1 MYIRTEKSMEEQA
14 FAKYYIDPISLDA
27 EDQAAPMP
35 HLYKQMSVLR
45 IQPEEGAY
53 NTNRKTYTFINKNLD
68 IITNPCEAYIYCKA
82 TVTGVTTNANLSD
95 TNTIG
100 VPSCA
105 GIIHGFSWDINDTTI
120 TAINDNLPSTLYA
133 IHSGV
138 YAQSTTQLDHIGW
151 TKDKGFIT
159 EFHLKEAGKI
169 EIKIPLKSFVPALK
183 DNKTMWGVKTQ
194 LKIVFP
200 NDLTDTLYSLDG
212 NALGE
217 ETFEINHIEL
227 RMPYVKLENQK
238 QLELWT
244 KMYSNTINKYWLD
257 VDQYFSQNIVN
268 TNKTENETFRVAVK
282 GLNSRPRWLLLH
294 AVSTSANARNDA
306 KHKPMGFGGDG
317 TQAAIAAA
325 TDVQNSLRMKKIRV
339 RLNGIYIDG
348 GDVKEFENVGAAAVA
363 AEEAP
368 GTAATSPWK
377 NHLGYLESYE
387 EYCRFFGQY
396 YDERSSVKSF
406 NQWLAEQ
413 LYVFDLT
420 NIDAESIFS
429 NSGNALIV
437 EVEFSTYNG
446 TSTDGSTIKFIAN
459 IMYDKQLNITHSD
472 NKATLTIS

>member
-1 MYIRTEKSMEEQA
+1 
-14 FAKYYIDPISLDA
+14 
-27 EDQAAPMP
+27 
-35 HLYKQMSVLR
+35 MSVLR
-45 IQPEEGAY
+45 IQAEEGAY
-53 NTNRKTYTFINKNLD
+53 NANRKTYTFINKNLD
-68 IITNPCEAYIYCKA
+68 IITNPCETYLYCTA
-82 TVTGVTTNANLSD
+82 AIVNCTSANGVNAIVNS
-95 TNTIG
+95 IG
-100 VPSCA
+100 VPSNA

-120 TAINDNLPSTLYA
+120 TAINDNLSSTLYA
-133 IHSGV
+133 VHSGV
-138 YAQSTTQLDHIGW
+138 YAASTTQLDHIGY

-159 EFHLKEAGKI
+159 EFHQKQAEMI
-169 EIKIPLKSFVPALK
+169 EIKIPLKSFVPALQ

-200 NDLTDTLYSLDG
+200 NDMSDSLYKLDG
-212 NALGE
+212 SAIG
-217 ETFEINHIEL
+217 TADFEIVSVEL

-257 VDQYFSQNIVN
+257 VDQYFSQNIEA
-268 TNKTENETFRVAVK
+268 TRKTENETFRVAVK

-294 AVSTSANARNDA
+294 AVNTSANARNDD

-317 TQAAIAAA
+317 TQAQIEAIDD
-325 TDVQNSLRMKKIRV
+325 TELSIRMKKIRI

-348 GDVKEFENVGAAAVA
+348 GDVKEFSNVNATATADDV
-363 AEEAP
+363 
-368 GTAATSPWK
+368 GTDATHCWK
-377 NHLGYLESYE
+377 NHKGYMESYE

-429 NSGNALIV
+429 NSGNALVV
-437 EVEFSTYNG
+437 EVEFSTYVG
-446 TSTDGSTIKFIAN
+446 TSTQNLSFKFIAN

>member
-1 MYIRTEKSMEEQA
+1 VYIRTEKSKEEQA
-14 FAKYYIDPISLDA
+14 FAKYYIDPISLGA

-45 IQPEEGAY
+45 IQAEEGAY

-68 IITNPCEAYIYCKA
+68 IITNPCEAYLYCTA
-82 TVTGVTTNANLSD
+82 TLTGCSSANGLNAIVNS
-95 TNTIG
+95 IG
-100 VPSCA
+100 VPSNA
-105 GIIHGFSWDINDTTI
+105 GLIHGFSWDINDTTI

-138 YAQSTTQLDHIGW
+138 YAASTTQLDHIGY

-159 EFHLKEAGKI
+159 EFHQKEATLV

-183 DNKTMWGVKTQ
+183 DNKTMWGVKTA

-200 NDLTDTLYSLDG
+200 NNMKDSLYKLDGSAIGEADLTIVS
-212 NALGE
+212 
-217 ETFEINHIEL
+217 IEL
-227 RMPYVKLENQK
+227 RLPYIKLENQK

-244 KMYSNTINKYWLD
+244 QMYSNTINKYWLD
-257 VDQYFSQNIVN
+257 VDQYFSQNIIN

-294 AVSTSANARNDA
+294 AVNTSANARNDG

-317 TQAAIAAA
+317 SQAQIGVADD
-325 TDVQNSLRMKKIRV
+325 TDRSIRMKKIRI

-348 GDVKEFENVGAAAVA
+348 GDVKEFSNVNATATANDA
-363 AEEAP
+363 
-368 GTAATSPWK
+368 GTDATSAWL
-377 NHLGYLESYE
+377 NHKGYMESYE

-437 EVEFSTYNG
+437 EVEFSTYVG
-446 TSTDGSTIKFIAN
+446 TSTADSTFKFIAN

>member
-1 MYIRTEKSMEEQA
+1 MEEQA
-14 FAKYYIDPISLDA
+14 FAKYYIDPISLGA

-45 IQPEEGAY
+45 IQAEEGAY
-53 NTNRKTYTFINKNLD
+53 NPNRKTYTFINKNLD
-68 IITNPCEAYIYCKA
+68 IITNPCEAYLYCKCVVVDGTSVSGEDA
-82 TVTGVTTNANLSD
+82 IVNS
-95 TNTIG
+95 IG
-100 VPSCA
+100 VPSNA

-120 TAINDNLPSTLYA
+120 TAINDNLSSTLYA
-133 IHSGV
+133 VHSGV
-138 YAQSTTQLDHIGW
+138 YAASTTQLDHIGY

-159 EFHLKEAGKI
+159 EFHQKTGVLT
-169 EIKIPLKSFVPALK
+169 EIKIPLKSFVPALQ

-200 NDLTDTLYSLDG
+200 NDMSDSLYKLDG
-212 NALGE
+212 SAIGTAN
-217 ETFEINHIEL
+217 FELESVEL

-257 VDQYFSQNIVN
+257 VDQYFSQTIDN
-268 TNKTENETFRVAVK
+268 TRKTENETFRVAVK

-294 AVSTSANARNDA
+294 AVDTSAGATNDA
-306 KHKPMGFGGDG
+306 KHKPMGFGGNG
-317 TQAAIAAA
+317 TQGSILA
-325 TDVQNSLRMKKIRV
+325 TNDISNSIRMKKIRI

-348 GDVKEFENVGAAAVA
+348 GDVKEFSNVN
-363 AEEAP
+363 
-368 GTAATSPWK
+368 ATSTADDAGTPATKAWA
-377 NHLGYLESYE
+377 NHLGYMESYE

-437 EVEFSTYNG
+437 EVEFSTYVG
-446 TSTDGSTIKFIAN
+446 TSTVDSTIKFIAN

>member
-1 MYIRTEKSMEEQA
+1 
-14 FAKYYIDPISLDA
+14 
-27 EDQAAPMP
+27 
-35 HLYKQMSVLR
+35 
-45 IQPEEGAY
+45 
-53 NTNRKTYTFINKNLD
+53 
-68 IITNPCEAYIYCKA
+68 
-82 TVTGVTTNANLSD
+82 
-95 TNTIG
+95 
-100 VPSCA
+100 
-105 GIIHGFSWDINDTTI
+105 
-120 TAINDNLPSTLYA
+120 
-133 IHSGV
+133 
-138 YAQSTTQLDHIGW
+138 
-151 TKDKGFIT
+151 
-159 EFHLKEAGKI
+159 
-169 EIKIPLKSFVPALK
+169 
-183 DNKTMWGVKTQ
+183 
-194 LKIVFP
+194 
-200 NDLTDTLYSLDG
+200 
-212 NALGE
+212 
-217 ETFEINHIEL
+217 
-227 RMPYVKLENQK
+227 
-238 QLELWT
+238 
-244 KMYSNTINKYWLD
+244 
-257 VDQYFSQNIVN
+257 
-268 TNKTENETFRVAVK
+268 
-282 GLNSRPRWLLLH
+282 
-294 AVSTSANARNDA
+294 
-306 KHKPMGFGGDG
+306 MGFGGDG